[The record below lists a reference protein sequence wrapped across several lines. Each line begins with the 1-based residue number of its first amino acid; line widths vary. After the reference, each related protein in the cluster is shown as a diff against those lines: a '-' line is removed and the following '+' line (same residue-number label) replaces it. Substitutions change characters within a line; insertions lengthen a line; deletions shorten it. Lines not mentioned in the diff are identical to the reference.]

1 MESGDEFCEGL
12 PLSDDEVND
21 GEVNDGEVNDGEAN
35 DGEAND
41 GGDQQNVHDFQNC
54 RNETT
59 PKPFKP
65 KRGRDTIFLLNYGTG
80 IIPKE
85 ENM

>member
-1 MESGDEFCEGL
+1 MARL
-12 PLSDDEVND
+12 MM
-21 GEVNDGEVNDGEAN
+21 A
-35 DGEAND
+35 
-41 GGDQQNVHDFQNC
+41 
-54 RNETT
+54 R
-59 PKPFKP
+59 P